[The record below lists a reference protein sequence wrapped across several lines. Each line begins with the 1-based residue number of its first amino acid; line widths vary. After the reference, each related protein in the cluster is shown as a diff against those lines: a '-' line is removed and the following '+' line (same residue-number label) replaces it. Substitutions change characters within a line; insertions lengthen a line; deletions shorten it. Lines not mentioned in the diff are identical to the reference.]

1 MVRKISAFAIIALFT
16 TGGDSFVPSTNIQR
30 SATTTTSTKTTS
42 SSSSSLDAAPTMVI
56 YWTIKTAIDTIAY
69 GLGVTDKVKGTGV
82 WNAFELSREPEK
94 EEAKKKNEE
103 EEQDGN

>member
-1 MVRKISAFAIIALFT
+1 MVRKISAFTIIALFT
-16 TGGDSFVPSTNIQR
+16 TGGDSFVPSTYIQR
-30 SATTTTSTKTTS
+30 SATTTTTSTKTTS

-103 EEQDGN
+103 EQDGN